1 MEGVFDVLFDGVK
14 EEKAREPK
22 YILGSPKL
30 KGSDDILTEFPDRAL
45 EALSLLFHA
54 FKKHCGYITLFPENR
69 FNAVNL
75 SKEIRTADAKLL
87 FVLLP
92 RVLPPED
99 LLKKFSQIFV
109 LRNKSDGSFDGSVF
123 AVDTPLHPHN
133 PDPLVNLL
141 VKKLAILLEEIIG

>member
-54 FKKHCGYITLFPENR
+54 FKKHCGHITLFPENR
-69 FNAVNL
+69 FHAVNL

-99 LLKKFSQIFV
+99 LLKMYPDLFE
-109 LRNKSDGSFDGSVF
+109 SVPEF
-123 AVDTPLHPHN
+123 LPA
-133 PDPLVNLL
+133 LL
-141 VKKLAILLEEIIG
+141 VKTVYQLLQLLPAGVQILNLLT